1 MSHIPQ
7 TTCKVNNCVADCA
20 SPPTKSQKA
29 ATETK
34 IHYKLGHRVTNT
46 LEYSEKWLE
55 KDIASL
61 LSEGK
66 HCELWEER
74 SDKNQP
80 PAISKSLRSG
90 PQQGE
95 TQPIQQMFIKGL

>member
-1 MSHIPQ
+1 MLLHQPNRKKKQQKPKYTI
-7 TTCKVNNCVADCA
+7 KV
-20 SPPTKSQKA
+20 
-29 ATETK
+29 
-34 IHYKLGHRVTNT
+34 GHRVPNA

-74 SDKNQP
+74 GDKNQP
-80 PAISKSLRSG
+80 AAISKSLRSG

-95 TQPIQQMFIKGL
+95 TQLIQQMFIKGL